1 MSQHP
6 ETLPAPRSK
15 VILDCLG
22 VRIGEQRG
30 AERFICSLI
39 AELAAAKNEDFL
51 LLINTSCVDFVQK
64 LLPRTQ
70 YVVLPISGKSRVLRM
85 LVQMMV
91 GPILARRH
99 RAPLYVLT
107 HVFPTFGFGCPTAAF
122 LHDLMLYHFPS
133 EFRPAVWRVRDK
145 LLKLSIPS
153 LSAIFTVSQ
162 FCAEDI
168 ARRFPKQADSI
179 FVVHNGSHPSLVPL
193 PPQDRANEVLS
204 QLGLLDK
211 KFVLS
216 VLGGGKYKNPTVL
229 VEASKALAE
238 SGRDD
243 IQLVAVGDC
252 IRVLRGMPCPAN
264 LRVLGFVSDEVL
276 TVLYS
281 RASALVFPSLF
292 EGFGIPI
299 IEAQAISL
307 PVICSDIPVF
317 REVGGDGV
325 VFVDPKSP
333 KSIADAILTLV
344 DSPDLQQ
351 RLVQKGIENARRYTW
366 RRSLEMFVSAC
377 QSVLESKRK
386 EKLVTTTSA

>member
-1 MSQHP
+1 MRQPSESVGP
-6 ETLPAPRSK
+6 TAGRI
-15 VILDCLG
+15 ILDCLG

-39 AELAAAKNEDFL
+39 AELASARKKDFL
-51 LLINTSCVDFVQK
+51 LLINTSCVEFVQT
-64 LLPRTQ
+64 LLPRSQ

-85 LVQMMV
+85 LVQV
-91 GPILARRH
+91 ILGPILARYH
-99 RAPLYVLT
+99 RAPLYVST

-133 EFRPAVWRVRDK
+133 EYRSLVWRIRDI
-145 LLKLSIPS
+145 LLRISLPS
-153 LSAIFTVSQ
+153 LSAIFTVSR

-168 ARRFPKQADSI
+168 AHRFPEQAASI
-179 FVVHNGSHPSLVPL
+179 SVVHNGSHPSLVPL
-193 PPQDRANEVLS
+193 PPQERVQEILR

-216 VLGGGKYKNPTVL
+216 VLGGGKYKNPGVL
-229 VEASKALAE
+229 VDASKALLE

-243 IQLVAVGDC
+243 VQLVAVGDC
-252 IRVLRGMPCPAN
+252 IRVLREMSCPEN
-264 LRVLGFVSDEVL
+264 LHVLGFVSDEVL

-281 RASALVFPSLF
+281 HASALVFPSLF

-317 REVGGDGV
+317 REVGGEGAV
-325 VFVDPKSP
+325 YVDPNSP
-333 KSIADAILTLV
+333 RSIANAVMTVV
-344 DSPDLQQ
+344 DSADLQQ
-351 RLVQKGIENARRYTW
+351 RLVQKGLDNARRYTW
-366 RRSLEMFVSAC
+366 RRSMEMFLSAC
-377 QSVLESKRK
+377 EFVIGRK
-386 EKLVTTTSA
+386 DRKKLLSTTSA